1 MRIAS
6 CTIHNFIGLQQNIDT
21 LFNQYDKEESIVDEQ
36 GLSVGQGANMN
47 MLIDTEQLLEKS
59 C

>member
-1 MRIAS
+1 MRTAS

-36 GLSVGQGANMN
+36 GLSVGQGVNMN